1 MLLGPPL
8 TRLSAGAPLKGSPGA
23 SGTPP
28 PTCSHMGLYPFI
40 NDIAGGLG
48 TSKAA
53 YKNCSLA
60 AWFVG
65 DGVLDVPGGLMQ
77 PHEFCG
83 WQQGTD
89 ILEYQNS
96 TPVPA
101 TTSTV

>member
-1 MLLGPPL
+1 MQASPPTRGP
-8 TRLSAGAPLKGSPGA
+8 KGSPQ
-23 SGTPP
+23 
-28 PTCSHMGLYPFI
+28 
-40 NDIAGGLG
+40 
-48 TSKAA
+48 
-53 YKNCSLA
+53 
-60 AWFVG
+60 G
-65 DGVLDVPGGLMQ
+65 DPQGVLDVPGGLMQ